1 MLCGAGTWKLFD
13 WMTQSTA
20 HLTSAKR
27 SAKRRR
33 LKGEFMK
40 SSFRLL
46 LIAGAAFAAL
56 AVSSL
61 AQSQAQP
68 APSAAPKPTQAR
80 PRFMPQ
86 LTPEQIAAL
95 PKWTEMTMT
104 TRDGVKLAANVFL
117 PAGAGPF
124 PVVLSR
130 TPYLK
135 DALGDL
141 AGYSAQKY
149 TDAGYAFVMQDV
161 RGKGH
166 SQGFYE
172 AFIPDLEDGY
182 DTVEWVAKQP
192 WSNGKVGMVGASA
205 LGITT
210 NLAAIGAPPHLVA
223 AYVIVAP
230 YDQLL
235 NTFPGGVLKDEDTL
249 GWLKGQGETQ
259 AQLDL
264 VRGGATNTAFWN
276 EHAMTTQRKFIRI
289 PMYNQGAWY
298 DIFNDGNVENFRW
311 LQNNGSKG
319 ARGNQKLYMVPAG
332 HGGLGGDKSDVEYNQ
347 PGALVPPAE
356 EMRWWE
362 YWLKG
367 VDNGIMK
374 EPPVTLF
381 MMASGRKGHPSA
393 ASHVFSSLNWPPANH
408 PTAYYLTGD
417 MHLSTKAPSAS
428 DAKLS
433 YKFDP
438 ANPVKTYGGS
448 NLLQTAGP
456 LDQRPI
462 GQRQDYLRFETA
474 ALDKSVAIAGHVD
487 MTLWAATDGLDTD
500 FMVKLVDVYPDGYE
514 QIILDNPIRTR
525 YRHGRDADDV
535 MLMTPGKPEELHIDL
550 WNTAF
555 TFEKGHKIQVTV
567 TSSNSTKFEI
577 NPNTGEPF
585 GVPTT
590 TEPRVAT
597 NTVYFDKRHP
607 SAMILPVLSAAP

>member
-1 MLCGAGTWKLFD
+1 
-13 WMTQSTA
+13 
-20 HLTSAKR
+20 
-27 SAKRRR
+27 
-33 LKGEFMK
+33 MK
-40 SSFRLL
+40 SSFRFL
-46 LIAGAAFAAL
+46 LIAAAALGAL
-56 AVSSL
+56 AVSGL

-68 APSAAPKPTQAR
+68 APPAAPKPTQAR

-95 PKWTEMTMT
+95 PKWTEVTMT

-210 NLAAIGAPPHLVA
+210 NLAAMGAPPHLVA

-347 PGALVPPAE
+347 PGALVPPTE

-367 VDNGIMK
+367 IDNGIMK

-393 ASHVFSSLNWPPANH
+393 ASHVFSSPNWPPANH

-474 ALDKSVAIAGHVD
+474 ALEKNIAIAGHVD

-525 YRHGRDADDV
+525 YRHGRDPDDV

-590 TEPRVAT
+590 TEPRAAT

>member
-1 MLCGAGTWKLFD
+1 MKGSMRSLL
-13 WMTQSTA
+13 MTIAAAVASLAISNLAPAQAQSA
-20 HLTSAKR
+20 P
-27 SAKRRR
+27 
-33 LKGEFMK
+33 
-40 SSFRLL
+40 
-46 LIAGAAFAAL
+46 AGAA
-56 AVSSL
+56 
-61 AQSQAQP
+61 P
-68 APSAAPKPTQAR
+68 PKPVQAR
-80 PRFMPQ
+80 PRLQ

-95 PKWTEMTMT
+95 PKWTEMTMSA
-104 TRDGVKLAANVFL
+104 RDGTKLAANVFL

-141 AGYSAQKY
+141 AGYSAKKY
-149 TDAGYAFVMQDV
+149 TDAGFAFVMQDV

-166 SQGFYE
+166 SEGFYE
-172 AFIPDLEDGY
+172 AFIPDMEDGY
-182 DTVEWVAKQP
+182 DTVEWVAKQS
-192 WSNGKVGMVGASA
+192 WSNGRVGMVGASA

-210 NLAAIGAPPHLVA
+210 NLAAMAAPPHLVA
-223 AYVIVAP
+223 AFVIVAP

-235 NTFPGGVLKDEDTL
+235 NTYPGGVLKDEDTL
-249 GWLKGQGETQ
+249 GWLKGQGESQT
-259 AQLDL
+259 QLDQ
-264 VRGGATNTAFWN
+264 VRGSAANSAFWN

-289 PMYNQGAWY
+289 PRYNQGAWY

-311 LQNNGSKG
+311 LQNFGGKG

-347 PGALVPPAE
+347 AGATVPATE

-367 VDNGIMK
+367 IDNGIMK

-393 ASHVFSSLNWPPANH
+393 ASHVFTAPNWPPANH
-408 PTAYYLTGD
+408 PTAYYLSAD
-417 MHLSTKAPSAS
+417 MHLTTRPPAAA
-428 DAKLS
+428 DAKIS
-433 YKFDP
+433 YRFDP

-462 GQRQDYLRFETA
+462 GQRQDYLRFETPV
-474 ALDKSVAIAGHVD
+474 LDKNVAIAGHVD

-514 QIILDNPIRTR
+514 QIILDNTIRTR
-525 YRHGRDADDV
+525 YRHGRDPDDV
-535 MLMTPGKPEELHIDL
+535 SLMTPGKPEELHIDL

-567 TSSNSTKFEI
+567 TSSNATKFEI

-585 GVPTT
+585 GVATSTP
-590 TEPRVAT
+590 PRVAT
-597 NTVYFDKRHP
+597 NTIYVDKRHP
-607 SAMILPVLSAAP
+607 SAMILPVL

>member
-1 MLCGAGTWKLFD
+1 MKL
-13 WMTQSTA
+13 
-20 HLTSAKR
+20 
-27 SAKRRR
+27 
-33 LKGEFMK
+33 
-40 SSFRLL
+40 SFRSV
-46 LIAGAAFAAL
+46 LIAAAAFGAL

-61 AQSQAQP
+61 AQAQAQP
-68 APSAAPKPTQAR
+68 AAAPKPTQAR

-117 PAGAGPF
+117 PGGSGPF

-161 RGKGH
+161 RGKGR
-166 SQGFYE
+166 SEGFYE
-172 AFIPDLEDGY
+172 AFIPLEDGY

-210 NLAAIGAPPHLVA
+210 NLAAMGAPPHLVA

-249 GWLKGQGETQ
+249 GWLKGQGETP
-259 AQLDL
+259 AQLDV
-264 VRGGATNTAFWN
+264 VRGSATNSAFWN

-311 LQNNGSKG
+311 LQNYGSKG

-332 HGGLGGDKSDVEYNQ
+332 HGGLGGEKSDVEYNQ
-347 PGALVPPAE
+347 SGALVPPAE

-367 VDNGIMK
+367 IDNGIMK

-393 ASHVFSSLNWPPANH
+393 ASHVFKSPNWPPVNH

-417 MHLSTKAPSAS
+417 MHLSTKAPMVSE
-428 DAKLS
+428 AKLS

-462 GQRQDYLRFETA
+462 GQRQDYLRFETTP
-474 ALDKSVAIAGHVD
+474 LEKSVAIAGHVD

-525 YRHGRDADDV
+525 YRHGRDPDDV

-567 TSSNSTKFEI
+567 TSSNSTKFEV

-590 TEPRVAT
+590 TAPRVAT

>member
-1 MLCGAGTWKLFD
+1 MKL
-13 WMTQSTA
+13 
-20 HLTSAKR
+20 
-27 SAKRRR
+27 
-33 LKGEFMK
+33 
-40 SSFRLL
+40 SFRSV
-46 LIAGAAFAAL
+46 LIAAAAFGAL

-61 AQSQAQP
+61 TQAQAQP
-68 APSAAPKPTQAR
+68 AAAPKPTQAR

-117 PAGAGPF
+117 PGGSGPF

-166 SQGFYE
+166 SEGFYE

-210 NLAAIGAPPHLVA
+210 NLAAMGAPPHLVA

-249 GWLKGQGETQ
+249 GWLKGQGETP
-259 AQLDL
+259 AQLDV
-264 VRGGATNTAFWN
+264 VRGSATNSAFWN

-311 LQNNGSKG
+311 LQNYGSKG

-332 HGGLGGDKSDVEYNQ
+332 HGGLGGEKSDVEYNQ
-347 PGALVPPAE
+347 SGALVPPAE

-367 VDNGIMK
+367 IDNGIMK

-393 ASHVFSSLNWPPANH
+393 ASHVFKSPNWPPVNH
-408 PTAYYLTGD
+408 PTPYYLTGD
-417 MHLSTKAPSAS
+417 MHLSTKAPMVSE
-428 DAKLS
+428 AKLS
-433 YKFDP
+433 YRFDP

-462 GQRQDYLRFETA
+462 GQRQDYLRFETTP
-474 ALDKSVAIAGHVD
+474 LEKSVAIAGHVD

-525 YRHGRDADDV
+525 YRHGRDPDDV

-567 TSSNSTKFEI
+567 TSSNSTKFEV

-585 GVPTT
+585 GVPSTT
-590 TEPRVAT
+590 APRVAT

>member
-1 MLCGAGTWKLFD
+1 MR
-13 WMTQSTA
+13 M
-20 HLTSAKR
+20 
-27 SAKRRR
+27 
-33 LKGEFMK
+33 
-40 SSFRLL
+40 SFRPL
-46 LIAGAAFAAL
+46 LIAAATL
-56 AVSSL
+56 APLSL
-61 AQSQAQP
+61 PVLVCAQAQP
-68 APSAAPKPTQAR
+68 AAAPAAAKPATPR

-95 PKWTEMTMT
+95 PKWTEMVMT
-104 TRDGVKLAANVFL
+104 ARDGVKLAANVFL

-141 AGYSAQKY
+141 SGYTAKKY
-149 TDAGYAFVMQDV
+149 VDAGYAFVMQDV

-166 SQGFYE
+166 SEGFYE
-172 AFIPDLEDGY
+172 AFIPDMEDGY
-182 DTVEWVAKQP
+182 DTIEWAAKQP
-192 WSNGKVGMVGASA
+192 WSNGRIGMVGASA
-205 LGITT
+205 LGITS
-210 NLAAIGAPPHLVA
+210 NLAAMGAPPHLVA
-223 AYVIVAP
+223 AFVIVAP

-235 NTFPGGVLKDEDTL
+235 NAYPGGVLKDQDTL
-249 GWLKGQGETQ
+249 GWLKGQGESQ
-259 AQLDL
+259 SQLDQ
-264 VRGGATNTAFWN
+264 VSGSATNSAFWN
-276 EHAMTTQRKFIRI
+276 EHAMSTQRKFIRI

-311 LQNNGSKG
+311 LQNFGSKG
-319 ARGNQKLYMVPAG
+319 ARANQKLYMGPAG
-332 HGGLGGDKSDVEYNQ
+332 HGGLGGDKSDIEYNQ
-347 PGALVPPAE
+347 PGATIPPTE

-381 MMASGRKGHPSA
+381 MMASGRKGHPSEI
-393 ASHVFSSLNWPPANH
+393 SRVFKSPNWPPVNQS
-408 PTAYYLTGD
+408 TAYYLTAD
-417 MHLSTKAPSAS
+417 MHLSTKAPTAADS
-428 DAKLS
+428 KIS

-462 GQRQDYLRFETA
+462 GRRQDYLRFETQ
-474 ALDKSVAIAGHVD
+474 ALDKNVAIAGHVD
-487 MTLWAATDGLDTD
+487 MKLWAATDGLDTD

-525 YRHGRDADDV
+525 YRNGREPDDV
-535 MLMTPGKPEELHIDL
+535 ALMTPGKPQELHIDL

-585 GVPTT
+585 GIPATAP
-590 TEPRVAT
+590 PRVAT
-597 NTVYFDKRHP
+597 NTVYFDRHHP
-607 SAMILPVLSAAP
+607 SAMILPVLKTAPQ

>member
-1 MLCGAGTWKLFD
+1 MKL
-13 WMTQSTA
+13 
-20 HLTSAKR
+20 
-27 SAKRRR
+27 
-33 LKGEFMK
+33 
-40 SSFRLL
+40 SFRSV
-46 LIAGAAFAAL
+46 LIAAAAFGAL

-61 AQSQAQP
+61 AQAQAQP
-68 APSAAPKPTQAR
+68 AAAPKPTQAR

-117 PAGAGPF
+117 PGGSGPF

-161 RGKGH
+161 RGKGR
-166 SQGFYE
+166 SEGFYE

-210 NLAAIGAPPHLVA
+210 NLAAMGAPPHLVA

-249 GWLKGQGETQ
+249 GWLKGQGETP
-259 AQLDL
+259 AQLDV
-264 VRGGATNTAFWN
+264 VRGSATNSAFWN

-311 LQNNGSKG
+311 LQNYGSKG

-332 HGGLGGDKSDVEYNQ
+332 HGGLGGEKSDVEYNQ
-347 PGALVPPAE
+347 SGALVPPAE

-367 VDNGIMK
+367 IDNGIMK

-393 ASHVFSSLNWPPANH
+393 ASHVFKSPNWPPVNH
-408 PTAYYLTGD
+408 PTAYYLSGD
-417 MHLSTKAPSAS
+417 MHLSTKAPMVSE
-428 DAKLS
+428 AKLS

-462 GQRQDYLRFETA
+462 GQRQDYLRFETTP
-474 ALDKSVAIAGHVD
+474 LEKSVAIAGHVD

-525 YRHGRDADDV
+525 YRRGRDPDDV
-535 MLMTPGKPEELHIDL
+535 MLMTPGKPEELRIDL

-590 TEPRVAT
+590 TAPRVAT

-607 SAMILPVLSAAP
+607 SAMFLPLLSAAP

>member
-20 HLTSAKR
+20 HLASAKR

-46 LIAGAAFAAL
+46 LIAGAAFGAL

-86 LTPEQIAAL
+86 LSPEQIAAL

-161 RGKGH
+161 RGKGR

-332 HGGLGGDKSDVEYNQ
+332 HGGLGGDKGDVEYNQ

-393 ASHVFSSLNWPPANH
+393 ASHVFSSPNWPPANH

-474 ALDKSVAIAGHVD
+474 ALEKSVAIAGHVD

-525 YRHGRDADDV
+525 YRHGRDPDDV

-597 NTVYFDKRHP
+597 NTVYFDRRHP

>member
-1 MLCGAGTWKLFD
+1 MRKTQLGAGSTKRTAAYRLSIRSLIMAIAAIGPLAISTW
-13 WMTQSTA
+13 TPA
-20 HLTSAKR
+20 SAQ
-27 SAKRRR
+27 
-33 LKGEFMK
+33 
-40 SSFRLL
+40 
-46 LIAGAAFAAL
+46 
-56 AVSSL
+56 
-61 AQSQAQP
+61 AQS
-68 APSAAPKPTQAR
+68 APAAPKPVQAR

-117 PAGAGPF
+117 PTGGGPF
-124 PVVLSR
+124 TVVLSR

-141 AGYSAQKY
+141 AGYSAKKY
-149 TDAGYAFVMQDV
+149 TDAGLAFVMQDV

-166 SQGFYE
+166 SEGFYE
-172 AFIPDLEDGY
+172 AFVPDLEDGY
-182 DTVEWVAKQP
+182 DTVEWAAKQP
-192 WSNGKVGMVGASA
+192 WSNGRVGMVGASA

-210 NLAAIGAPPHLVA
+210 NLAAMAAPPHLIA

-235 NTFPGGVLKDEDTL
+235 NVYPGGVLKDEDTL

-259 AQLDL
+259 AQLDA
-264 VRGGATNTAFWN
+264 VNSAFWN
-276 EHAMTTQRKFIRI
+276 EHAMTSQRKFIRI

-311 LQNNGSKG
+311 LQNFGSKG

-332 HGGLGGDKSDVEYNQ
+332 HGGLGAEKSDVEYNQ
-347 PGALVPPAE
+347 PGATVPATE

-367 VDNGIMK
+367 TDNGIMK

-381 MMASGRKGHPSA
+381 MMAAGRKGHPSA
-393 ASHVFSSLNWPPANH
+393 ASHVFKSPNWPPANH
-408 PTAYYLTGD
+408 PTAYYLSGD
-417 MHLSTKAPSAS
+417 MHLATKAPMAT
-428 DAKLS
+428 DAKIS

-462 GQRQDYLRFETA
+462 GQRQDDLRFETGV
-474 ALDKSVAIAGHVD
+474 LDKSVAIAGHVD

-514 QIILDNPIRTR
+514 QVILDNPIRAR
-525 YRHGRDADDV
+525 YRKGRDPDDV
-535 MLMTPGKPEELHIDL
+535 ALMTPGRPEELHIDL

-567 TSSNSTKFEI
+567 TSSNATKFEI

-585 GVPTT
+585 GVATGT
-590 TEPRVAT
+590 APRAAT
-597 NTVYFDKRHP
+597 NTIYFDKRHP
-607 SAMILPVLSAAP
+607 SAMILPVLKPAP

>member
-1 MLCGAGTWKLFD
+1 MKTL
-13 WMTQSTA
+13 
-20 HLTSAKR
+20 R
-27 SAKRRR
+27 S
-33 LKGEFMK
+33 
-40 SSFRLL
+40 LL
-46 LIAGAAFAAL
+46 LAAAAFGAFAA
-56 AVSSL
+56 SGL
-61 AQSQAQP
+61 AQAQAQP
-68 APSAAPKPTQAR
+68 APAVAPKPAQAR
-80 PRFMPQ
+80 PRFLPQ

-95 PKWTEMTMT
+95 PKWTEMSMS

-117 PAGAGPF
+117 PAGSGPF

-135 DALGDL
+135 DALGEL
-141 AGYSAQKY
+141 AGYTAKKY

-166 SQGFYE
+166 SEGFYE
-172 AFIPDLEDGY
+172 AFVPDMEDGY

-192 WSNGKVGMVGASA
+192 WSNGRVGMVGASA

-210 NLAAIGAPPHLVA
+210 NMAAMAAPPHLVA
-223 AYVIVAP
+223 AFVIVAP

-249 GWLKGQGETQ
+249 GWLKGQGESQ
-259 AQLDL
+259 AQLDV
-264 VRGGATNTAFWN
+264 VRGSAANSAFWN

-311 LQNNGSKG
+311 LQNFGSKG

-332 HGGLGGDKSDVEYNQ
+332 HGGLGGEKSDVEYNQ
-347 PGALVPPAE
+347 AGALVPPTE

-367 VDNGIMK
+367 IDNGIMK
-374 EPPVTLF
+374 EPPVKLF

-393 ASHVFSSLNWPPANH
+393 ASQVFTSPNWPPANH
-408 PTAYYLTGD
+408 ATAYYLAGD
-417 MHLSTKAPSAS
+417 MHLSVKAPTAA

-462 GQRQDYLRFETA
+462 GKRQDYLRFETP
-474 ALDKSVAIAGHVD
+474 LLEKNVAIAGHVD
-487 MTLWAATDGLDTD
+487 MILWAATDGLDTD

-514 QIILDNPIRTR
+514 QIILENPIRTR
-525 YRHGRDADDV
+525 YRHGRDPDDV

-585 GVPTT
+585 GMPTST
-590 TEPRVAT
+590 AARVAT
-597 NTVYFDKRHP
+597 NTVFFDKRHP

>member
-1 MLCGAGTWKLFD
+1 MRL
-13 WMTQSTA
+13 SV
-20 HLTSAKR
+20 R
-27 SAKRRR
+27 S
-33 LKGEFMK
+33 
-40 SSFRLL
+40 L
-46 LIAGAAFAAL
+46 LIAAAAL
-56 AVSSL
+56 VPLSFTSL
-61 AQSQAQP
+61 AYAQAQP
-68 APSAAPKPTQAR
+68 AAAPAAAAPKPTTPR

-95 PKWTEMTMT
+95 PKWTEMIMT

-135 DALGDL
+135 DALGEL
-141 AGYSAQKY
+141 SGYTAKKY
-149 TDAGYAFVMQDV
+149 VDAGYAFVMQDV

-166 SQGFYE
+166 SEGFYE
-172 AFIPDLEDGY
+172 AFVPDMEDGY
-182 DTVEWVAKQP
+182 DSVEWAAKQP
-192 WSNGKVGMVGASA
+192 WSNGRIGMVGASA
-205 LGITT
+205 LGITS
-210 NLAAIGAPPHLVA
+210 NMAAMAAPPHLVA
-223 AYVIVAP
+223 AFVIVAP
-230 YDQLL
+230 YDNLL
-235 NTFPGGVLKDEDTL
+235 NAYPGGVLKDEDTL
-249 GWLKGQGETQ
+249 GWLKGQGESQ
-259 AQLDL
+259 AQLDQ
-264 VRGGATNTAFWN
+264 VSGNAANSAFWN
-276 EHAMTTQRKFIRI
+276 AHAMTSQRRFVRI
-289 PMYNQGAWY
+289 PMYNQGGWY

-311 LQNNGSKG
+311 LQNLGSKG
-319 ARGNQKLYMVPAG
+319 ARGNQKLYMGPAG
-332 HGGLGGDKSDVEYNQ
+332 HGGLGGDKSDIEYNQ
-347 PGALVPPAE
+347 PGATIPPTE

-367 VDNGIMK
+367 IDNGIMK

-381 MMASGRKGHPSA
+381 MMASGRKGH
-393 ASHVFSSLNWPPANH
+393 ASTLSRVFKSPNWPPANH
-408 PTAYYLTGD
+408 ATAYYLSAG
-417 MHLSTKAPSAS
+417 MHLSTTAPTAA
-428 DAKLS
+428 DAKIS

-462 GQRQDYLRFETA
+462 GQRQDYLRFETKV
-474 ALDKSVAIAGHVD
+474 LDKNVAIAGHVD
-487 MTLWAATDGLDTD
+487 MKLWAATDGLDTD

-514 QIILDNPIRTR
+514 QIILDNPLRTR
-525 YRHGRDADDV
+525 YRNGRDPDDV
-535 MLMTPGKPEELHIDL
+535 ALMKPGKPEELHIDL

-590 TEPRVAT
+590 TAPRVAT
-597 NTVYFDKRHP
+597 NTVYFDRHHP
-607 SAMILPVLSAAP
+607 SAMILPVLESAPQ

>member
-1 MLCGAGTWKLFD
+1 MKTL
-13 WMTQSTA
+13 
-20 HLTSAKR
+20 R
-27 SAKRRR
+27 S
-33 LKGEFMK
+33 
-40 SSFRLL
+40 LL
-46 LIAGAAFAAL
+46 LAAAAFGAFAA
-56 AVSSL
+56 SSL
-61 AQSQAQP
+61 AQAQAQP
-68 APSAAPKPTQAR
+68 APAPAPKPAQAR
-80 PRFMPQ
+80 PRFLPQ

-95 PKWTEMTMT
+95 PKWTEMSMT

-117 PAGAGPF
+117 PAGSGPF

-135 DALGDL
+135 DALGEL
-141 AGYSAQKY
+141 AGYTAKKY

-166 SQGFYE
+166 SEGFYE
-172 AFIPDLEDGY
+172 AFVPDMEDGY

-192 WSNGKVGMVGASA
+192 WSNGRVGMVGASA

-210 NLAAIGAPPHLVA
+210 NMAAMAAPPHLVA
-223 AYVIVAP
+223 AFVIVAP

-249 GWLKGQGETQ
+249 GWLKGQGESR
-259 AQLDL
+259 AQLDV
-264 VRGGATNTAFWN
+264 VRGSAANSAFWN

-311 LQNNGSKG
+311 LQNFGSKG

-332 HGGLGGDKSDVEYNQ
+332 HGGLGGERSDVEYNQ
-347 PGALVPPAE
+347 AGALVPPTE
-356 EMRWWE
+356 EMGWWE

-367 VDNGIMK
+367 IDNGIMK
-374 EPPVTLF
+374 EPPVKLF

-393 ASHVFSSLNWPPANH
+393 ASRVFTSPNWPPANH
-408 PTAYYLTGD
+408 PTAYYLAGD
-417 MHLSTKAPSAS
+417 MHLSTKAPTAA

-462 GQRQDYLRFETA
+462 GKRQDYLRFETPI
-474 ALDKSVAIAGHVD
+474 LDKNVAIAGHVD
-487 MTLWAATDGLDTD
+487 MILWAATDGLDTD

-525 YRHGRDADDV
+525 YRHGRDPDDV

-555 TFEKGHKIQVTV
+555 IFEKGHKIQVTV

-590 TEPRVAT
+590 TAPRVAT
-597 NTVYFDKRHP
+597 NTVYFDKHHP
-607 SAMILPVLSAAP
+607 SAMVLPVLSTAP

>member
-1 MLCGAGTWKLFD
+1 M
-13 WMTQSTA
+13 
-20 HLTSAKR
+20 
-27 SAKRRR
+27 
-33 LKGEFMK
+33 
-40 SSFRLL
+40 RLL
-46 LIAGAAFAAL
+46 IRLLAIAAVTL
-56 AVSSL
+56 APLSL
-61 AQSQAQP
+61 ASRAHAQAQP
-68 APSAAPKPTQAR
+68 AAPAGSAAPAAAPAAAAPKPTTPR

-95 PKWTEMTMT
+95 PKWTEMAMS

-135 DALGDL
+135 DALGEL
-141 AGYSAQKY
+141 SGYTAKKY
-149 TDAGYAFVMQDV
+149 VDAGYAFVMQDV

-166 SQGFYE
+166 SEGFYE
-172 AFIPDLEDGY
+172 AFVPDMEDGY
-182 DTVEWVAKQP
+182 DTVEWAAQQP
-192 WSNGKVGMVGASA
+192 WSNGRIGMVGASA
-205 LGITT
+205 LGITS
-210 NLAAIGAPPHLVA
+210 NMAAMAAPPHLVA
-223 AYVIVAP
+223 AFVIVAP
-230 YDQLL
+230 YDNLL
-235 NTFPGGVLKDEDTL
+235 NAYPGGVLKDEDTL
-249 GWLKGQGETQ
+249 GWLKGQGESQ
-259 AQLDL
+259 AQLDQ
-264 VRGGATNTAFWN
+264 VSGNATNSAFWN
-276 EHAMTTQRKFIRI
+276 AHAMSTQRKFIRI
-289 PMYNQGAWY
+289 PMYNQGGWY

-311 LQNNGSKG
+311 LQNFGSKG
-319 ARGNQKLYMVPAG
+319 ARGNQKLYMGPAG
-332 HGGLGGDKSDVEYNQ
+332 HGGLGGDKSDIEYNQ
-347 PGALVPPAE
+347 AGATIAPTE

-381 MMASGRKGHPSA
+381 MMASGRKGHPSEL
-393 ASHVFSSLNWPPANH
+393 SRVFKSPNWPPANH
-408 PTAYYLTGD
+408 LTAYYLTAD
-417 MHLSTKAPSAS
+417 MHLSTQAPTAA
-428 DAKLS
+428 DAKMS

-462 GQRQDYLRFETA
+462 GQRQDYLRFESHV
-474 ALDKSVAIAGHVD
+474 LDKSVAIAGHVE
-487 MTLWAATDGLDTD
+487 MKLWAATDGRDTD

-525 YRHGRDADDV
+525 YRNGRDPDDV
-535 MLMTPGKPEELHIDL
+535 ALMTPGKPEELHIDL

-585 GVPTT
+585 GAATKTP
-590 TEPRVAT
+590 PRVAT
-597 NTVYFDKRHP
+597 NTVYFDRRHP
-607 SAMILPVLSAAP
+607 SAMILPVQDAVPK

>member
-1 MLCGAGTWKLFD
+1 
-13 WMTQSTA
+13 
-20 HLTSAKR
+20 
-27 SAKRRR
+27 
-33 LKGEFMK
+33 MK
-40 SSFRLL
+40 SSIRSVFMA
-46 LIAGAAFAAL
+46 IAAIAPL
-56 AVSSL
+56 AMSTSASAQ
-61 AQSQAQP
+61 AQSAP
-68 APSAAPKPTQAR
+68 AAATPKPVQAR

-95 PKWTEMTMT
+95 PKWTEMTMA
-104 TRDGVKLAANVFL
+104 TRDGTKLAANVFL
-117 PAGAGPF
+117 PTGAGPF

-141 AGYSAQKY
+141 AGFSAKKY
-149 TDAGYAFVMQDV
+149 TDEGYAFVMQDV

-166 SQGFYE
+166 SEGFYE
-172 AFIPDLEDGY
+172 AFVPDLEDGY
-182 DTVEWVAKQP
+182 DTVEWAAKQP
-192 WSNGKVGMVGASA
+192 WSNGRVGMVGASA

-210 NLAAIGAPPHLVA
+210 NLAAMAAPPHLIA

-235 NTFPGGVLKDEDTL
+235 NVYPGGVLKDEDTL

-259 AQLDL
+259 AQLDA
-264 VRGGATNTAFWN
+264 VSGGAVNSAFWN

-311 LQNNGSKG
+311 LQNFGSKG

-332 HGGLGGDKSDVEYNQ
+332 HGGLGAEKSDVEYNQ
-347 PGALVPPAE
+347 PGATLPPAE

-367 VDNGIMK
+367 TDNGIMK

-393 ASHVFSSLNWPPANH
+393 ASHVFKSANWPPANH
-408 PTAYYLTGD
+408 PTAYYLSGD
-417 MHLSTKAPSAS
+417 MHLSTKLPTAT
-428 DAKLS
+428 DAKIS

-462 GQRQDYLRFETA
+462 GQRQDYLRFETPV
-474 ALDKSVAIAGHVD
+474 LNQDVAIAGHVD
-487 MTLWAATDGLDTD
+487 VTLWAATDGLDTD

-525 YRHGRDADDV
+525 YRHGRDTDDV
-535 MLMTPGKPEELHIDL
+535 ALMTPGKPEELHIDL

-567 TSSNSTKFEI
+567 TSSNATKFEI

-585 GVPTT
+585 GVATST
-590 TEPRVAT
+590 APRVAT
-597 NTVYFDKRHP
+597 NTIYLDKRHP
-607 SAMILPVLSAAP
+607 SAMILPVLKPAP

>member
-1 MLCGAGTWKLFD
+1 MA
-13 WMTQSTA
+13 
-20 HLTSAKR
+20 
-27 SAKRRR
+27 
-33 LKGEFMK
+33 
-40 SSFRLL
+40 
-46 LIAGAAFAAL
+46 
-56 AVSSL
+56 
-61 AQSQAQP
+61 
-68 APSAAPKPTQAR
+68 
-80 PRFMPQ
+80 
-86 LTPEQIAAL
+86 
-95 PKWTEMTMT
+95 

-117 PAGAGPF
+117 PAGSGPF

-135 DALGDL
+135 DALGEL
-141 AGYSAQKY
+141 SGYSAKKY

-166 SQGFYE
+166 SEGFYE

-192 WSNGKVGMVGASA
+192 WSNGRVGMVGGSA

-210 NLAAIGAPPHLVA
+210 NLAAMAAPPHLVA

-249 GWLKGQGETQ
+249 GWLKGQGETP
-259 AQLDL
+259 AQLDV
-264 VRGGATNTAFWN
+264 VRGSATNSAIWN

-311 LQNNGSKG
+311 LQNYGSKG

-332 HGGLGGDKSDVEYNQ
+332 HGGLGGEKSEVEYNQ
-347 PGALVPPAE
+347 SGALVPPAE

-367 VDNGIMK
+367 IDNGIMK

-393 ASHVFSSLNWPPANH
+393 ASHVFKSPNWPPVNH

-417 MHLSTKAPSAS
+417 MHLSTKAPMVSEE
-428 DAKLS
+428 KLS

-474 ALDKSVAIAGHVD
+474 PLEKSVAIAGHVD

-525 YRHGRDADDV
+525 YRHGRDPDDV

-555 TFEKGHKIQVTV
+555 TFEKGHKVQVTV
-567 TSSNSTKFEI
+567 TSSNSTKFEV

-590 TEPRVAT
+590 TAPRVAT

>member
-1 MLCGAGTWKLFD
+1 
-13 WMTQSTA
+13 
-20 HLTSAKR
+20 
-27 SAKRRR
+27 
-33 LKGEFMK
+33 MK

-46 LIAGAAFAAL
+46 LIAAAAFGTL
-56 AVSSL
+56 AFSSP

-68 APSAAPKPTQAR
+68 APSAAPKPTPAR

-95 PKWTEMTMT
+95 PKWTEVTMT

-117 PAGAGPF
+117 PAGSGPF
-124 PVVLSR
+124 PAVLSR

-135 DALGDL
+135 DALGDF

-161 RGKGH
+161 RGKGR

-210 NLAAIGAPPHLVA
+210 NLAAMGAPPHLVA

-367 VDNGIMK
+367 IDNGIMK

-393 ASHVFSSLNWPPANH
+393 ASHVFSSPNWPPANH

-433 YKFDP
+433 YQFDP
-438 ANPVKTYGGS
+438 ANPVRTYGGS

-474 ALDKSVAIAGHVD
+474 ALEKSIAIAGHVD

-514 QIILDNPIRTR
+514 QIILDNPIRAR
-525 YRHGRDADDV
+525 YRHGRDPDDV

-555 TFEKGHKIQVTV
+555 TFEKAHKIQVTV

-607 SAMILPVLSAAP
+607 SAMILPVLSSAP

>member
-1 MLCGAGTWKLFD
+1 
-13 WMTQSTA
+13 
-20 HLTSAKR
+20 
-27 SAKRRR
+27 
-33 LKGEFMK
+33 MK
-40 SSFRLL
+40 SSMRSLFMTIAAAAASLAISNL
-46 LIAGAAFAAL
+46 AQAQAQSAPAGAAPPRP
-56 AVSSL
+56 V
-61 AQSQAQP
+61 
-68 APSAAPKPTQAR
+68 QAR
-80 PRFMPQ
+80 PRLQ

-95 PKWTEMTMT
+95 PKWTEMTMSA
-104 TRDGVKLAANVFL
+104 RDGTKLAANVFL

-141 AGYSAQKY
+141 AGSSAKKY
-149 TDAGYAFVMQDV
+149 TDAGFAFVMQDV

-166 SQGFYE
+166 SEGFYE

-182 DTVEWVAKQP
+182 DTVEWVARQS
-192 WSNGKVGMVGASA
+192 WSNGRVGMVGASA

-210 NLAAIGAPPHLVA
+210 NLAAMAAPPHLVA
-223 AYVIVAP
+223 AFVIVAP

-235 NTFPGGVLKDEDTL
+235 NTYPGGVLKDEDTL
-249 GWLKGQGETQ
+249 GWLKGQGESQT
-259 AQLDL
+259 QLDE
-264 VRGGATNTAFWN
+264 VRGGAVNSAFWN

-311 LQNNGSKG
+311 LQNFGAKG

-347 PGALVPPAE
+347 AGATVPPTE
-356 EMRWWE
+356 EMRWWD

-367 VDNGIMK
+367 IDNGIMK

-393 ASHVFSSLNWPPANH
+393 ASHVFTAPNWPPTNH
-408 PTAYYLTGD
+408 PTAYYLSGD
-417 MHLSTKAPSAS
+417 MHLTTKPPVAA
-428 DAKLS
+428 DAKIS
-433 YKFDP
+433 YRFDP

-462 GQRQDYLRFETA
+462 GQRQDYLRFETPV
-474 ALDKSVAIAGHVD
+474 LDKNVAIAGHVD

-500 FMVKLVDVYPDGYE
+500 FMVKLIDVYPDGYE

-525 YRHGRDADDV
+525 YRHGRDPDDV
-535 MLMTPGKPEELHIDL
+535 ALMTPGKPEELHIDL

-567 TSSNSTKFEI
+567 TSSNATKFEI

-585 GVPTT
+585 GAATSTP
-590 TEPRVAT
+590 PRVAT
-597 NTVYFDKRHP
+597 NTIYLDKRHP
-607 SAMILPVLSAAP
+607 SAMILPVL

>member
-1 MLCGAGTWKLFD
+1 
-13 WMTQSTA
+13 
-20 HLTSAKR
+20 
-27 SAKRRR
+27 
-33 LKGEFMK
+33 
-40 SSFRLL
+40 
-46 LIAGAAFAAL
+46 
-56 AVSSL
+56 
-61 AQSQAQP
+61 
-68 APSAAPKPTQAR
+68 
-80 PRFMPQ
+80 
-86 LTPEQIAAL
+86 
-95 PKWTEMTMT
+95 MT
-104 TRDGVKLAANVFL
+104 TRDGVKLAANLFL
-117 PAGAGPF
+117 PAGPGPF

-135 DALGDL
+135 DALGEL
-141 AGYSAQKY
+141 AGYSAKKY
-149 TDAGYAFVMQDV
+149 VDAGYAFLMQDV
-161 RGKGH
+161 RGKGR
-166 SQGFYE
+166 SEGFYE
-172 AFIPDLEDGY
+172 AFIPDMEDGY
-182 DTVEWVAKQP
+182 DTVEWAAKQP
-192 WSNGKVGMVGASA
+192 WSNGRIGMVGASA
-205 LGITT
+205 LGITS
-210 NLAAIGAPPHLVA
+210 NLAAMGAPPHLVA

-235 NTFPGGVLKDEDTL
+235 NAYPGGVLKDEDTL
-249 GWLKGQGETQ
+249 GWLKGQGESQ
-259 AQLDL
+259 AQLDQ
-264 VRGGATNTAFWN
+264 VSGSATNSAFWN

-289 PMYNQGAWY
+289 PMYNQGGWY

-311 LQNNGSKG
+311 LQNFGSQG
-319 ARGNQKLYMVPAG
+319 ARGNQKLYMGPAG
-332 HGGLGGDKSDVEYNQ
+332 HGGLGGDKSDIEYNQ
-347 PGALVPPAE
+347 PGAVTPPSE

-381 MMASGRKGHPSA
+381 MMASGRKGHPSD
-393 ASHVFSSLNWPPANH
+393 ASRVFTSANWPPPNH

-417 MHLSTKAPSAS
+417 MQLSRKAPTAA

-462 GQRQDYLRFETA
+462 GQRQDYLRFETKI
-474 ALDKSVAIAGHVD
+474 LDTNVAIAGHVD

-525 YRHGRDADDV
+525 YRRGRDPDDV
-535 MLMTPGKPEELHIDL
+535 MLMTPGKPEQLHIDL

-567 TSSNSTKFEI
+567 TSSNATKFQV

-585 GVPTT
+585 GAPTAT
-590 TEPRVAT
+590 PPRVAT
-597 NTVYFDKRHP
+597 NTIYFDKRHP
-607 SAMILPVLSAAP
+607 SAIILPVLDAAPK

>member
-1 MLCGAGTWKLFD
+1 MVSKA
-13 WMTQSTA
+13 
-20 HLTSAKR
+20 SAKKAR
-27 SAKRRR
+27 PQ
-33 LKGEFMK
+33 GVVMK
-40 SSFRLL
+40 LSFRSI
-46 LIAGAAFAAL
+46 LIV
-56 AVSSL
+56 AVSSAPLILWNL
-61 AQSQAQP
+61 AYAQAQP
-68 APSAAPKPTQAR
+68 APAAAPKPTTPR
-80 PRFMPQ
+80 PRFLPQ

-117 PAGAGPF
+117 PEGSGPF

-135 DALGDL
+135 DALGEL
-141 AGYSAQKY
+141 AGYSAKKY

-161 RGKGH
+161 RGKGR
-166 SQGFYE
+166 SDGFYE
-172 AFIPDLEDGY
+172 AFVPDLEDGF
-182 DTVEWVAKQP
+182 DTVEWAAKQP
-192 WSNGKVGMVGASA
+192 WSNGRVGMVGASA

-210 NLAAIGAPPHLVA
+210 NLAAMAAPPHLIA

-259 AQLDL
+259 AQLDV

-276 EHAMTTQRKFIRI
+276 EHAMTTQRRFIRI

-311 LQNNGSKG
+311 LQNFGSKG

-332 HGGLGGDKSDVEYNQ
+332 HGGLGGEKSDVEYNQ
-347 PGALVPPAE
+347 AGSIVPPTE
-356 EMRWWE
+356 EMRWWD

-381 MMASGRKGHPSA
+381 MMASGRKGHPSP
-393 ASHVFSSLNWPPANH
+393 ASHVFKSPNWPPANH
-408 PTAYYLTGD
+408 PTPYYLTAD
-417 MHLSTKAPSAS
+417 MHLSTKMPTAA
-428 DAKLS
+428 DAKMS
-433 YKFDP
+433 YRFDP
-438 ANPVKTYGGS
+438 ANPVKTFGGS

-462 GQRQDYLRFETA
+462 GQRQDYLRFETPTLA
-474 ALDKSVAIAGHVD
+474 KDVIIAGHVD

-525 YRHGRDADDV
+525 FRHGRDPDDV

-555 TFEKGHKIQVTV
+555 TFEKGHKIQVSV
-567 TSSNSTKFEI
+567 TSSNSSKFEI
-577 NPNTGEPF
+577 NPNTGEALGAATSTP
-585 GVPTT
+585 
-590 TEPRVAT
+590 PRVAT

-607 SAMILPVLSAAP
+607 SAMVLPVLSAEP

>member
-1 MLCGAGTWKLFD
+1 
-13 WMTQSTA
+13 
-20 HLTSAKR
+20 
-27 SAKRRR
+27 
-33 LKGEFMK
+33 MK
-40 SSFRLL
+40 SSIRSVIMA
-46 LIAGAAFAAL
+46 IAAIAPL
-56 AVSSL
+56 AISTPAVAQ
-61 AQSQAQP
+61 AQSGP
-68 APSAAPKPTQAR
+68 AATAPKPVQAR

-117 PAGAGPF
+117 PTGAGPF

-141 AGYSAQKY
+141 AGYSAKKY
-149 TDAGYAFVMQDV
+149 TDAGLAFVMQDV

-166 SQGFYE
+166 SEGFYE
-172 AFIPDLEDGY
+172 AFVPDLEDGY

-192 WSNGKVGMVGASA
+192 WSNGRVGMVGASA

-210 NLAAIGAPPHLVA
+210 NLAAMAAPPHLVA

-235 NTFPGGVLKDEDTL
+235 NVYPGGVLKDEDTL

-259 AQLDL
+259 AQLDA
-264 VRGGATNTAFWN
+264 VSGGAANSAIWN

-311 LQNNGSKG
+311 LQNFGSKG

-332 HGGLGGDKSDVEYNQ
+332 HGGLGAEKSDVEYNQ
-347 PGALVPPAE
+347 PGATVPATE

-367 VDNGIMK
+367 TDNGIMK

-393 ASHVFSSLNWPPANH
+393 ASHVFKSPNWPPANH
-408 PTAYYLTGD
+408 PTAYYLGGD
-417 MHLSTKAPSAS
+417 MHLSTKLPTAA
-428 DAKLS
+428 DAKIS

-462 GQRQDYLRFETA
+462 GQRQDYLRFETPV
-474 ALDKSVAIAGHVD
+474 LNQDVAIAGHVD
-487 MTLWAATDGLDTD
+487 MTLWASTDGLDTD
-500 FMVKLVDVYPDGYE
+500 FMVKLVDVHPDGYE

-525 YRHGRDADDV
+525 YRHGRDPDDV
-535 MLMTPGKPEELHIDL
+535 ALMTPGKPEELHIDL

-567 TSSNSTKFEI
+567 TSSNATKFEI

-585 GVPTT
+585 GVATST
-590 TEPRVAT
+590 APRVAT
-597 NTVYFDKRHP
+597 NTIYFDKRHA
-607 SAMILPVLSAAP
+607 SVMILPVLKPAP

>member
-1 MLCGAGTWKLFD
+1 MKLLF
-13 WMTQSTA
+13 
-20 HLTSAKR
+20 R
-27 SAKRRR
+27 S
-33 LKGEFMK
+33 M
-40 SSFRLL
+40 
-46 LIAGAAFAAL
+46 LIATAVL
-56 AVSSL
+56 APLTFPSL
-61 AQSQAQP
+61 AYSQAQVAP
-68 APSAAPKPTQAR
+68 AAAPKPTTPR
-80 PRFMPQ
+80 PRFLPQ
-86 LTPEQIAAL
+86 LTPEEIAAL
-95 PKWTEMTMT
+95 PKWTEMSMT

-141 AGYSAQKY
+141 AGYSAKKY
-149 TDAGYAFVMQDV
+149 TDAGFAFVLQDV

-166 SQGFYE
+166 SAGFYE
-172 AFIPDLEDGY
+172 AFIPDLEDGF

-192 WSNGKVGMVGASA
+192 WSNGRVGMVGASA

-210 NLAAIGAPPHLVA
+210 NLAAIAAPPHLVA
-223 AYVIVAP
+223 AFVIVAP

-311 LQNNGSKG
+311 LQNSGSKG

-347 PGALVPPAE
+347 PGALVPPTE
-356 EMRWWE
+356 EMRWWD

-367 VDNGIMK
+367 IDNGIMK

-381 MMASGRKGHPSA
+381 MMASGRKGHPSP
-393 ASHVFSSLNWPPANH
+393 ASHVFKSPNWPPANH
-408 PTAYYLTGD
+408 PTPYYLSGD
-417 MHLSTKAPSAS
+417 MHLSTKAPAAA
-428 DAKLS
+428 DAKIS

-438 ANPVKTYGGS
+438 ANPVKTFGGS

-474 ALDKSVAIAGHVD
+474 ALDKAVAIAGHVD
-487 MTLWAATDGLDTD
+487 MTLWAASDGLDTD

-525 YRHGRDADDV
+525 YRHGRDPDDV

-585 GVPTT
+585 GAATT
-590 TEPRVAT
+590 TAPRVAT

>member
-1 MLCGAGTWKLFD
+1 LTEAGFASQTPRGEGR
-13 WMTQSTA
+13 A
-20 HLTSAKR
+20 ASADP
-27 SAKRRR
+27 
-33 LKGEFMK
+33 LGEKMK
-40 SSFRLL
+40 FRLATVL
-46 LIAGAAFAAL
+46 VAAAL
-56 AVSSL
+56 APLTFSNPAH
-61 AQSQAQP
+61 AQAPP
-68 APSAAPKPTQAR
+68 ASPAAAAPKPVQAR
-80 PRFMPQ
+80 PRFLPQ

-95 PKWTEMTMT
+95 PKWTEMTVTM
-104 TRDGVKLAANVFL
+104 RDGVKLGANVFL
-117 PAGAGPF
+117 PAGTGPF

-135 DALGDL
+135 DALGEL
-141 AGYSAQKY
+141 AGYTAKKY

-161 RGKGH
+161 RGKGK
-166 SQGFYE
+166 SEGFYE
-172 AFIPDLEDGY
+172 AFVPDMEDGY

-192 WSNGKVGMVGASA
+192 WSNGKVGMVGGSA

-210 NLAAIGAPPHLVA
+210 NLAAMSAPPHLVA

-235 NTFPGGVLKDEDTL
+235 NTYPGGVLKDEDTL

-259 AQLDL
+259 AQLDQ
-264 VRGGATNTAFWN
+264 VRGGATNSAFWN

-289 PMYNQGAWY
+289 PMYNHGAWY

-311 LQNNGSKG
+311 LQNFGSQG

-332 HGGLGGDKSDVEYNQ
+332 HGGLGGDKSDIEYNQ
-347 PGALVPPAE
+347 PGAVVPPTE

-367 VDNGIMK
+367 IDNGIMK

-381 MMASGRKGHPSA
+381 MMASGRKGHPST
-393 ASHVFSSLNWPPANH
+393 ASQVFKSPNWPPANH

-417 MHLSTKAPSAS
+417 MHLSTKAPTVAHSEI
-428 DAKLS
+428 S
-433 YKFDP
+433 YRFDP

-462 GQRQDYLRFETA
+462 GQRQDYLRFETPV
-474 ALDKSVAIAGHVD
+474 LDKNVAIAGHVD

-525 YRHGRDADDV
+525 YRNGRDPDNVA
-535 MLMTPGKPEELHIDL
+535 LMTPGRPEELHIDL

-567 TSSNSTKFEI
+567 TSSNSTKFEV

-585 GVPTT
+585 GDPTT
-590 TEPRVAT
+590 TPPRVAT

-607 SAMILPVLSAAP
+607 SAMILPVLKQAP

>member
-1 MLCGAGTWKLFD
+1 
-13 WMTQSTA
+13 
-20 HLTSAKR
+20 
-27 SAKRRR
+27 
-33 LKGEFMK
+33 MK
-40 SSFRLL
+40 SCVRPLL
-46 LIAGAAFAAL
+46 MAAGLFAQMAFSNPAAA
-56 AVSSL
+56 
-61 AQSQAQP
+61 QAQP
-68 APSAAPKPTQAR
+68 APNAAAAPNAAGASNAAAAPKPATPR

-95 PKWTEMTMT
+95 PKWTEMTML

-117 PAGAGPF
+117 PAGPGPS

-135 DALGDL
+135 DALGEL
-141 AGYSAQKY
+141 AGYTAKKY
-149 TDAGYAFVMQDV
+149 TDAGYVFVMQDV
-161 RGKGH
+161 RGKGK
-166 SQGFYE
+166 SDGFYE
-172 AFIPDLEDGY
+172 AFVPDLEDGY

-205 LGITT
+205 LGITS
-210 NLAAIGAPPHLVA
+210 NLAAMAAPPHLVA
-223 AYVIVAP
+223 AFVIVAP

-249 GWLKGQGETQ
+249 GWLKGQGESQ
-259 AQLDL
+259 AQLDI
-264 VRGGATNTAFWN
+264 VSGSATNSAVWN

-311 LQNNGSKG
+311 LQNFGSKG
-319 ARGNQKLYMVPAG
+319 ARGNQKLYMVPGG
-332 HGGLGGDKSDVEYNQ
+332 HGGLGGEKSDIEYNQ
-347 PGALVPPAE
+347 PGATVPATE
-356 EMRWWE
+356 EMRWWD

-367 VDNGIMK
+367 IDNGIMK

-381 MMASGRKGHPSA
+381 MMASGRKGHPSTL
-393 ASHVFSSLNWPPANH
+393 SQVFKSPNWPPANH
-408 PTAYYLTGD
+408 PTPFYLTGA
-417 MHLSTKAPSAS
+417 MHLSTKAPSAK
-428 DAKLS
+428 DAKIS

-462 GQRQDYLRFETA
+462 GQRQDYLRFETPV
-474 ALDKSVAIAGHVD
+474 LDKNIAIAGHVD

-525 YRHGRDADDV
+525 YRRGRDPDDV

-585 GVPTT
+585 GVATT
-590 TEPRVAT
+590 TKPRVAT
-597 NTVYFDKRHP
+597 NTVYFDKAHP
-607 SAMILPVLSAAP
+607 SAMILPVL

>member
-1 MLCGAGTWKLFD
+1 MNF
-13 WMTQSTA
+13 
-20 HLTSAKR
+20 
-27 SAKRRR
+27 
-33 LKGEFMK
+33 
-40 SSFRLL
+40 SFRSKLT
-46 LIAGAAFAAL
+46 AAAAL
-56 AVSSL
+56 AALAFSSL
-61 AQSQAQP
+61 AYPQAQP
-68 APSAAPKPTQAR
+68 AAATAPKPTVPR
-80 PRFMPQ
+80 PRFLPQ

-95 PKWTEMTMT
+95 PKWTEMTMKA
-104 TRDGVKLAANVFL
+104 RDGVKLAANVFL
-117 PAGAGPF
+117 PAGTGPF

-135 DALGDL
+135 DALGEL

-149 TDAGYAFVMQDV
+149 TDAGYVFVMQDV
-161 RGKGH
+161 RGKGK
-166 SQGFYE
+166 SDGFYE
-172 AFIPDLEDGY
+172 AFIPDMEDGF
-182 DTVEWVAKQP
+182 DTVEWVAQQP
-192 WSNGKVGMVGASA
+192 WSNGRIGMVGASA

-210 NLAAIGAPPHLVA
+210 NLAAIAAPPHLVA
-223 AYVIVAP
+223 AFVIVAP

-259 AQLDL
+259 AQLDV

-276 EHAMTTQRKFIRI
+276 EHAMTTQRKFIHI

-311 LQNNGSKG
+311 LQNFGSKG

-347 PGALVPPAE
+347 PGAIVPPAE
-356 EMRWWE
+356 ELRWWD

-367 VDNGIMK
+367 IDNGIMK

-381 MMASGRKGHPSA
+381 MMASGRKGQPSG
-393 ASHVFSSLNWPPANH
+393 ASHVFKSPNWPPANH
-408 PTAYYLTGD
+408 PTPYYLTGD
-417 MHLSTKAPSAS
+417 MHLSTRAPTAA
-428 DAKLS
+428 DAKVS
-433 YKFDP
+433 YRYDP
-438 ANPVKTYGGS
+438 ANPVKTFGGS

-462 GQRQDYLRFETA
+462 GQRQDYLRFETP
-474 ALDKSVAIAGHVD
+474 ALQNAVIIAGHVD

-525 YRHGRDADDV
+525 YRHGRDPDDV

-577 NPNTGEPF
+577 NPNTGEAF
-585 GVPTT
+585 GAPTT
-590 TEPRVAT
+590 TAPRVAT

>member
-1 MLCGAGTWKLFD
+1 LA
-13 WMTQSTA
+13 
-20 HLTSAKR
+20 SAKKPR
-27 SAKRRR
+27 KTVPQ
-33 LKGEFMK
+33 GEIMK
-40 SSFRLL
+40 LSFRSV
-46 LIAGAAFAAL
+46 LIAAAAFGAL

-61 AQSQAQP
+61 AQAQAQP
-68 APSAAPKPTQAR
+68 AAAPKPTQAR
-80 PRFMPQ
+80 PRFLPQ

-166 SQGFYE
+166 SEGFYE

-192 WSNGKVGMVGASA
+192 WSNGRVGMVGASA

-210 NLAAIGAPPHLVA
+210 NLAAMGAPPHLVA
-223 AYVIVAP
+223 AFVIVAP
-230 YDQLL
+230 YDQVL

-249 GWLKGQGETQ
+249 GWLKGQGETP
-259 AQLDL
+259 AQLDV
-264 VRGGATNTAFWN
+264 VRGSATNSAFWN

-311 LQNNGSKG
+311 LQNYGSKG

-367 VDNGIMK
+367 IDNGIMK

-393 ASHVFSSLNWPPANH
+393 ASHVFKSPNWPPVNH
-408 PTAYYLTGD
+408 PTPYYLTGD
-417 MHLSTKAPSAS
+417 MHLSTKAPTAP

-474 ALDKSVAIAGHVD
+474 ALEKSVAIAGHVD

-525 YRHGRDADDV
+525 YRHGRDPDDV

-567 TSSNSTKFEI
+567 TSSNSTKFEV

-590 TEPRVAT
+590 TAPRVAT

>member
-1 MLCGAGTWKLFD
+1 
-13 WMTQSTA
+13 
-20 HLTSAKR
+20 
-27 SAKRRR
+27 
-33 LKGEFMK
+33 MK
-40 SSFRLL
+40 SSMRSLL
-46 LIAGAAFAAL
+46 MTIAAAAASLAISNLAQAQAQSAPAGAA
-56 AVSSL
+56 
-61 AQSQAQP
+61 QP
-68 APSAAPKPTQAR
+68 RPVQAR
-80 PRFMPQ
+80 PRLQ

-95 PKWTEMTMT
+95 PKWTEMTMSA
-104 TRDGVKLAANVFL
+104 RDGTKLAANVFL

-141 AGYSAQKY
+141 AGYSAKKY
-149 TDAGYAFVMQDV
+149 TDAGFAFVMQDV

-166 SQGFYE
+166 SEGFYE

-182 DTVEWVAKQP
+182 DTVEWVARQS
-192 WSNGKVGMVGASA
+192 WSNGRVGMVGASA

-210 NLAAIGAPPHLVA
+210 NLAAMAAPPHLVA
-223 AYVIVAP
+223 AFVIVAP

-235 NTFPGGVLKDEDTL
+235 NTYPGGVLKDEDTL
-249 GWLKGQGETQ
+249 GWLKGQGESQT
-259 AQLDL
+259 QLDE
-264 VRGGATNTAFWN
+264 VRGGAVNSAFWN

-311 LQNNGSKG
+311 LQNFGAKG

-347 PGALVPPAE
+347 AGAAVPPTE

-367 VDNGIMK
+367 IDNGIMK

-393 ASHVFSSLNWPPANH
+393 ASHVFTAPNWPPANH
-408 PTAYYLTGD
+408 PTAYYLSGD
-417 MHLSTKAPSAS
+417 MHLTTKPPAAA
-428 DAKLS
+428 DAKIS
-433 YKFDP
+433 YRFDP

-462 GQRQDYLRFETA
+462 GQRQDYLRFETPV
-474 ALDKSVAIAGHVD
+474 LDKNVAIAGHVD
-487 MTLWAATDGLDTD
+487 MILWAATDGLDTD

-525 YRHGRDADDV
+525 YRHGRDPDDV
-535 MLMTPGKPEELHIDL
+535 ALMTPGKPEELHIDL

-567 TSSNSTKFEI
+567 TSSNATKFEV

-585 GVPTT
+585 GVATST
-590 TEPRVAT
+590 APRVAT
-597 NTVYFDKRHP
+597 NTIYVDKRHP
-607 SAMILPVLSAAP
+607 SAMMLPVLSPAP

>member
-1 MLCGAGTWKLFD
+1 
-13 WMTQSTA
+13 
-20 HLTSAKR
+20 
-27 SAKRRR
+27 
-33 LKGEFMK
+33 MK
-40 SSFRLL
+40 SSMRSLFMT
-46 LIAGAAFAAL
+46 IAAAAASL
-56 AVSSL
+56 AISNLSL
-61 AQSQAQP
+61 AQTQSAP
-68 APSAAPKPTQAR
+68 ASAAPPKPVQAR
-80 PRFMPQ
+80 PRLLPQ

-95 PKWTEMTMT
+95 PKWTEMTMS
-104 TRDGVKLAANVFL
+104 TRDGTKLAANVFL

-141 AGYSAQKY
+141 AGYSAKKY
-149 TDAGYAFVMQDV
+149 TDAGFAFVLQDV

-166 SQGFYE
+166 SEGFYE
-172 AFIPDLEDGY
+172 AFVPDLEDGY
-182 DTVEWVAKQP
+182 DTVEWVAKQS
-192 WSNGKVGMVGASA
+192 WSNGRVGMVGASA
-205 LGITT
+205 LGITS
-210 NLAAIGAPPHLVA
+210 NLAAMAAPPHLVA
-223 AYVIVAP
+223 AFVIVAP

-235 NTFPGGVLKDEDTL
+235 NTYPGGVLKDEDTL
-249 GWLKGQGETQ
+249 GWLKAQGETQ
-259 AQLDL
+259 AQLDE
-264 VRGGATNTAFWN
+264 VRGGAANSAFWN

-311 LQNNGSKG
+311 LQNFGAKG

-347 PGALVPPAE
+347 AGAAVPPTE
-356 EMRWWE
+356 EMRWWD

-367 VDNGIMK
+367 IDNGIMK

-393 ASHVFSSLNWPPANH
+393 ASHVFTAPNWPPANH
-408 PTAYYLTGD
+408 PTAYYLSGD
-417 MHLSTKAPSAS
+417 MHLTTKPPAAAE
-428 DAKLS
+428 AKIS
-433 YKFDP
+433 YRFDP

-462 GQRQDYLRFETA
+462 GQRQDYLRFETPI
-474 ALDKSVAIAGHVD
+474 LDKNVAIAGHVD

-525 YRHGRDADDV
+525 YRHGRDPDDV
-535 MLMTPGKPEELHIDL
+535 ALMTPGKPEELHIDL

-567 TSSNSTKFEI
+567 TSSNATKFEI

-585 GVPTT
+585 GVATSTP
-590 TEPRVAT
+590 PRVAT
-597 NTVYFDKRHP
+597 NTIYVDKRHP
-607 SAMILPVLSAAP
+607 SAMMLPVLSPAP

>member
-1 MLCGAGTWKLFD
+1 MKL
-13 WMTQSTA
+13 
-20 HLTSAKR
+20 
-27 SAKRRR
+27 
-33 LKGEFMK
+33 
-40 SSFRLL
+40 SFRSV
-46 LIAGAAFAAL
+46 LIAAAAFGAL

-61 AQSQAQP
+61 AQAQAQP
-68 APSAAPKPTQAR
+68 AAAPKPAQAR

-117 PAGAGPF
+117 PAGSGPF

-135 DALGDL
+135 DALGEL
-141 AGYSAQKY
+141 SGYSAQKY

-161 RGKGH
+161 RGKGR
-166 SQGFYE
+166 SEGFYE

-210 NLAAIGAPPHLVA
+210 NLAAMGAPPHLVA

-230 YDQLL
+230 YDQVL

-249 GWLKGQGETQ
+249 GWLKGQGETP
-259 AQLDL
+259 AQLDV
-264 VRGGATNTAFWN
+264 VRGSATNSAFWN
-276 EHAMTTQRKFIRI
+276 EHAMTTQRKFVRI

-311 LQNNGSKG
+311 LQNYGSKG

-332 HGGLGGDKSDVEYNQ
+332 HGGLGGEKSDVEYNQ
-347 PGALVPPAE
+347 SGALVPPAE

-367 VDNGIMK
+367 IDNGIMK

-393 ASHVFSSLNWPPANH
+393 ASHVFKSPNWPPVNH

-417 MHLSTKAPSAS
+417 MHLSTKAPMVSE
-428 DAKLS
+428 AKLS

-456 LDQRPI
+456 LDQRPV

-474 ALDKSVAIAGHVD
+474 PLEKSVAIAGHVD

-525 YRHGRDADDV
+525 YRHGRDPDDV

-567 TSSNSTKFEI
+567 TSSNSTKFEV

-590 TEPRVAT
+590 TAPRVAT

>member
-1 MLCGAGTWKLFD
+1 MKGSMRSLL
-13 WMTQSTA
+13 MTIAAAVASLAISNLAPAQAQSA
-20 HLTSAKR
+20 P
-27 SAKRRR
+27 
-33 LKGEFMK
+33 
-40 SSFRLL
+40 
-46 LIAGAAFAAL
+46 AGAA
-56 AVSSL
+56 
-61 AQSQAQP
+61 P
-68 APSAAPKPTQAR
+68 PKPVQAR
-80 PRFMPQ
+80 PRLLPQ

-95 PKWTEMTMT
+95 PKWTEMTMS
-104 TRDGVKLAANVFL
+104 TRDGTKLAANVFL
-117 PAGAGPF
+117 PAGQGPF

-141 AGYSAQKY
+141 AGYSAKKY

-166 SQGFYE
+166 SEGFYE

-192 WSNGKVGMVGASA
+192 WSNGRVGMVGASA

-210 NLAAIGAPPHLVA
+210 NLAAMAAPPHLVA

-235 NTFPGGVLKDEDTL
+235 NTYPGGVLKDEDTL

-259 AQLDL
+259 AQLDE
-264 VRGGATNTAFWN
+264 VRGSAANSAFWN

-311 LQNNGSKG
+311 LQNFGAKG

-332 HGGLGGDKSDVEYNQ
+332 HGGLGAEKSDIEYNQ
-347 PGALVPPAE
+347 PGATVPATE

-367 VDNGIMK
+367 TENGIMK

-393 ASHVFSSLNWPPANH
+393 ASHVFTAPNWPPANH
-408 PTAYYLTGD
+408 PTAYYLSGD
-417 MHLSTKAPSAS
+417 MHLSTKPPAAA
-428 DAKLS
+428 DAKIS
-433 YKFDP
+433 YRFDP

-462 GQRQDYLRFETA
+462 GQRQDYLRFETPV
-474 ALDKSVAIAGHVD
+474 LDKNVAIAGHVD

-525 YRHGRDADDV
+525 YRHGRDPDDV
-535 MLMTPGKPEELHIDL
+535 ALMTPGKPEELHIDL

-567 TSSNSTKFEI
+567 TSSNATKFEI
-577 NPNTGEPF
+577 NPNTGEPL
-585 GVPTT
+585 GVATST
-590 TEPRVAT
+590 APRVAT
-597 NTVYFDKRHP
+597 NTIYVDKRHP
-607 SAMILPVLSAAP
+607 SAMILPVLSPAPLMGSSGGGWLRLAAAGSMMRESTCAA

>member
-1 MLCGAGTWKLFD
+1 MKVSMRSLL
-13 WMTQSTA
+13 MT
-20 HLTSAKR
+20 
-27 SAKRRR
+27 
-33 LKGEFMK
+33 
-40 SSFRLL
+40 
-46 LIAGAAFAAL
+46 IAAAAASL
-56 AVSSL
+56 AISNL
-61 AQSQAQP
+61 AQAQSQSAP
-68 APSAAPKPTQAR
+68 AGTAPPRPVQAR
-80 PRFMPQ
+80 PRLQ

-95 PKWTEMTMT
+95 PKWTEMTMS
-104 TRDGVKLAANVFL
+104 TRDGTKLAANVFL

-141 AGYSAQKY
+141 AGSSAKKY
-149 TDAGYAFVMQDV
+149 IDAGLAFVMQDV

-166 SQGFYE
+166 SEGFYE
-172 AFIPDLEDGY
+172 AFVPDLEDGY

-192 WSNGKVGMVGASA
+192 WSNGRVGMVGASA

-210 NLAAIGAPPHLVA
+210 NLAAMAAPPHLIA

-235 NTFPGGVLKDEDTL
+235 NAYPGGVLKDEDTL
-249 GWLKGQGETQ
+249 GWLKGQGESQT
-259 AQLDL
+259 QLDE
-264 VRGGATNTAFWN
+264 VRGGAVNSAFWN

-311 LQNNGSKG
+311 LQNFGSKG

-347 PGALVPPAE
+347 AGATVPPTE

-367 VDNGIMK
+367 TDNGIMK

-381 MMASGRKGHPSA
+381 MMASGRKTHPSA
-393 ASHVFSSLNWPPANH
+393 ASHVFTAPNWPPANH
-408 PTAYYLTGD
+408 PTAYYLSAD
-417 MHLSTKAPSAS
+417 MHLTTKPPAAA
-428 DAKLS
+428 DAKIS
-433 YKFDP
+433 YRFDP

-462 GQRQDYLRFETA
+462 GQRQDYLRFETPV
-474 ALDKSVAIAGHVD
+474 LDKNVAIAGHVD

-500 FMVKLVDVYPDGYE
+500 FMVKLIDVYPDGYE

-525 YRHGRDADDV
+525 YRHGRDPDDV
-535 MLMTPGKPEELHIDL
+535 ALMTPGKPEELHIDL

-567 TSSNSTKFEI
+567 TSSNATKFEI

-585 GVPTT
+585 GVATST
-590 TEPRVAT
+590 APRVAT
-597 NTVYFDKRHP
+597 NTIYVDKRHP
-607 SAMILPVLSAAP
+607 SAMMLPVLSPAP